1 MQLLTEIL
9 RPKTYNQA
17 VLLNR
22 VKKSLNID
30 DLSNGIISQNMLFH
44 SKSGGLGKTSI
55 CQIIEN
61 QYYSTHIDVSIDRG
75 IDIARSLED
84 FCLLSPLQDMDN
96 RNYNFK
102 VVVFEEMDNAT
113 DALYKALRI
122 VIEKYSNTCRFIGNC
137 NFIEKIPIQIQS
149 RFNVINFEPENI
161 EEEKELTK
169 KIIERIKIV
178 SKKLN
183 ISFENDECLH
193 KFVQTHFPDMRKMFS
208 KLQDFK
214 TSGVKVITNK
224 EANEL
229 EKDVEMLKP
238 VLELILSN
246 SNDTPEMIYKFIYEN
261 YEGVTERLFESLL
274 KNFIPLIYSNNSKEY
289 LRLQNNASACYIVIS
304 DWCSKR
310 KDIVNPNSAIIAA
323 LNQMNLILK
332 NS

>member
-1 MQLLTEIL
+1 MQLLTEVL
-9 RPKTYNQA
+9 RPKTYKQA
-17 VLLNR
+17 ILLDR
-22 VKKSLNID
+22 VQKSLNID
-30 DLSNGIISQNMLFH
+30 DLNNGIISQNMIFH

-55 CQIIEN
+55 CKIIEN
-61 QYYSTHIDVSIDRG
+61 QYHSIRINLSIDRG

-84 FCLLSPLQDMDN
+84 FCIAAPSFDIDSKKSNM
-96 RNYNFK
+96 K
-102 VVVFEEMDNAT
+102 VVIFEEMDNAT
-113 DALYKALRI
+113 DALYKALRA
-122 VIEKYSNTCRFIGNC
+122 VIEDYSGVCRFVGNC
-137 NFIEKIPIQIQS
+137 NFIEKIPVQIQS
-149 RFNVINFEPENI
+149 RFNVINFEPENL

-169 KIIERIKIV
+169 KITERIKLI
-178 SKKLN
+178 SKKLD
-183 ISFENDECLH
+183 ISFETEDCLT

-214 TSGVKVITNK
+214 TSGIKVVTDK

-229 EKDVEMLKP
+229 DKEIEMLKP
-238 VLELILSN
+238 VLELILSKN
-246 SNDTPEMIYKFIYEN
+246 NDTPEKIYKFIYEN
-261 YEGVTERLFESLL
+261 YEGVTERLFDSLL